1 MLIKQVITIF
11 KNYPKRHFFIILF
24 GSILLTSIGVLGNID
39 FSSKEKL
46 SELTKA
52 LDINALNQ
60 EDVLYEAISTKDS
73 VIKRNDSL
81 YSILK
86 RLGADSANII
96 HLINSKNSKLLS
108 KIEIGDKIQL
118 KLNDNNIIIKLL
130 YFDDFKSGVKA
141 ELINGEYS
149 ISKFESDIEKVKVF
163 KHVVIEDSMYMSG
176 LREEIPDSVLMDI
189 VYINGWDIDFTHD
202 IRPGDSYTFI
212 YEEVL
217 INGEKVLNGDVLIS
231 EFNNQEKKYIA
242 IRFDLDNG
250 NSEYFSTEGENVK
263 KAFLRSPVKLSY
275 ISSKYNLRR
284 KHPVLHTIRSHNG
297 VDYAAN
303 RGSPVRAT
311 GDGTVSFAQ
320 YNGGCGN
327 EIKIKH
333 SEDYTTRYCHLDK
346 FNSRSKVGR
355 KVKQGQT
362 IGYVG
367 STGLATGPHLHYE
380 FHVNG
385 KHTDPLR
392 VKFPNADPI
401 NPSLKFKYLEIANN
415 LIDELKN
422 YKTITLKDFEVKK
435 EAPSG

>member
-1 MLIKQVITIF
+1 MLVKKIVTIF
-11 KNYPKRHFFIILF
+11 KDFPKKHAAAIAF
-24 GSILLTSIGVLGNID
+24 GLLMLLSISILGNFDLSNQKKDTDLSKKLQID
-39 FSSKEKL
+39 ILKQETQFEPIITTKE
-46 SELTKA
+46 TT
-52 LDINALNQ
+52 IR
-60 EDVLYEAISTKDS
+60 
-73 VIKRNDSL
+73 RNDSL
-81 YSILK
+81 FSILNK
-86 RLGADSANII
+86 FEVKKENII
-96 HLINSKNSKLLS
+96 NLINSKNSNLLS
-108 KIEIGDKIQL
+108 NIEVGDKL
-118 KLNDNNIIIKLL
+118 RVNLDENNEIKDLL
-130 YFDDFKSGVKA
+130 YIDNFESGVRAVRFKNTYN
-141 ELINGEYS
+141 IN
-149 ISKFESDIEKVKVF
+149 KFKHALEKVKIF
-163 KHVVIEDSMYMSG
+163 KHVVIEDSMYVSG
-176 LREEIPDSVLMDI
+176 LKEGIPDSVLMDV

-202 IRPGDSYTFI
+202 IRSGDSFSLI
-212 YEEVL
+212 YEEILVD
-217 INGEKVLNGDVLIS
+217 GEKVLDGDVLIS
-231 EFNNQEKKYIA
+231 EFNNRGKKITS
-242 IRFDLDNG
+242 IRFDLANG
-250 NSEYFSTEGENVK
+250 KSEYFSSEGINVK

-303 RGSPVRAT
+303 KGSPVRAT
-311 GDGTVSFAQ
+311 GDGTISFAQ

-346 FNSRSKVGR
+346 YNSRTKVGR

-392 VKFPNADPI
+392 VKFPNASPI
-401 NPSLKFKYLEIANN
+401 RSNEKTKFNQVASN
-415 LIDELKN
+415 LTGQLKN
-422 YKTITLKDFEVKK
+422 YKDISLRE

>member
-1 MLIKQVITIF
+1 MLVKKIVTIF
-11 KNYPKRHFFIILF
+11 KDFPKKHAAAIAF
-24 GSILLTSIGVLGNID
+24 GLLMLLSISILGNFDLSNQKKDTDLSKKLQID
-39 FSSKEKL
+39 ILKQETQFEPIITTKE
-46 SELTKA
+46 TT
-52 LDINALNQ
+52 IR
-60 EDVLYEAISTKDS
+60 
-73 VIKRNDSL
+73 RNDSL
-81 YSILK
+81 FSILNK
-86 RLGADSANII
+86 FEVKKENII
-96 HLINSKNSKLLS
+96 NLINSKNSNLLS
-108 KIEIGDKIQL
+108 NIEVGDKL
-118 KLNDNNIIIKLL
+118 RVNLDENNEIKDLL
-130 YFDDFKSGVKA
+130 YIDNFQSGVRAVRFKNTYN
-141 ELINGEYS
+141 IN
-149 ISKFESDIEKVKVF
+149 KFKHTLEKVKIF
-163 KHVVIEDSMYMSG
+163 KHVVIEDSMYVSG
-176 LREEIPDSVLMDI
+176 LKEGIPDSVLMDV

-202 IRPGDSYTFI
+202 IRSGDSFSLI
-212 YEEVL
+212 YEEILVD
-217 INGEKVLNGDVLIS
+217 GEKVLDGDVLIS
-231 EFNNQEKKYIA
+231 EFNNRGKKITS
-242 IRFDLDNG
+242 IRFDLANG
-250 NSEYFSTEGENVK
+250 KSEYFSSEGINVK

-303 RGSPVRAT
+303 KGSPVRAT
-311 GDGTVSFAQ
+311 GDGTISFAQ

-346 FNSRSKVGR
+346 YNSRTKVGR

-392 VKFPNADPI
+392 VKFPNASPI
-401 NPSLKFKYLEIANN
+401 RSSEKTKFNQVASN
-415 LIDELKN
+415 LTGQLKN
-422 YKTITLKDFEVKK
+422 YKDISLRE